1 VLLRH
6 GKFQVRAVR
15 VPKWSRRRVLVAF
28 AASVLVAGTGIARL
42 RASGYR
48 VEPRIARSL
57 KALRAWQYAV
67 IEAVGARILAPEN
80 VHIGGFADSYIAELP
95 AEDRRDLQRFLAY
108 VEHLA
113 PLAEGYLR
121 RFTSLSPAAQDEVLS
136 ALESSSIADLCAG
149 FQALKSLALMD
160 YYRRPANWPKL
171 GYGGPLIVY

>member
-1 VLLRH
+1 M
-6 GKFQVRAVR
+6 
-15 VPKWSRRRVLVAF
+15 PKWSRRRVLVTL
-28 AASVLVAGTGIARL
+28 AAGALVAGTGIARL

-48 VEPRIARSL
+48 VDPSIARSL

-67 IEAVGARILAPEN
+67 VEAVGARILAPEN
-80 VHIGGFADSYIAELP
+80 VQIGSFADAYVAELP

-113 PLAEGYLR
+113 PLAQGYLR
-121 RFTSLSPAAQDEVLS
+121 RFTSLSAVAQDEVLA

-160 YYRRPANWPKL
+160 YYRRPASWSKI
-171 GYGGPLIVY
+171 GYGGPVIVY